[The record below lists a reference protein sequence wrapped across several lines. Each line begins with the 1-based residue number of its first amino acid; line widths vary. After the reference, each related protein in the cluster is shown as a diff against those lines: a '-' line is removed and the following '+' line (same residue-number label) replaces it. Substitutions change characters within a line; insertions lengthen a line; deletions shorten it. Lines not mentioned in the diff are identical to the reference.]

1 MHKAALV
8 VLVLAAGTLAAEDSP
23 LVAAAKSRKNAKKK
37 ATVVITNDT
46 LSKTGGHI
54 STTASQPPLAVQKEA
69 AKETPKAQVRTIGQ
83 TTAVVKAPE
92 EPPTEPLPQLD
103 DAERHAEGP
112 LTAEEL
118 DEINRNVPV
127 VILPKNLKPVEPQ
140 RATNVSKPQQSQKP
154 KEKQQ

>member
-54 STTASQPPLAVQKEA
+54 STTASQPPLAVPKEA
-69 AKETPKAQVRTIGQ
+69 AKETPKVTTIGQ
-83 TTAVVKAPE
+83 TTAVVKPPAD
-92 EPPTEPLPQLD
+92 EPKESLPQLD

-140 RATNVSKPQQSQKP
+140 RSTNVSKPQQSQKP